1 LQKNK
6 KKRSASDSK
15 AKKDGKEV
23 PRMLNAMILFSAARV
38 GSKKTIAADYVSD
51 VQPAPPPAAGTRT
64 RH

>member
-1 LQKNK
+1 
-6 KKRSASDSK
+6 
-15 AKKDGKEV
+15 
-23 PRMLNAMILFSAARV
+23 MLNAMILFSAARV